1 MKMQSKLWVRLFC
14 LLTAIICVLGLTA
27 CGEKACEHKWG
38 DWTTVKEA
46 TCTEAGSQERACAE
60 CGEKE
65 IASIQAQGHDWE
77 NATCTSP
84 KTCKTCSA
92 TEGEALAHTYTV
104 ELVKDETLKSAATC
118 TEAAVYYK
126 SCACGAISTSA
137 EDTFSNGSA
146 LEHKD
151 ENKDHTCDNACGKND
166 MGTHA
171 DSAADNDHVC
181 DYGCGAVLEACADA
195 EGDGNH
201 ACDVCG

>member
-1 MKMQSKLWVRLFC
+1 VVDDDDDVPQEVACSHDWIPSTCTSPRICSK
-14 LLTAIICVLGLTA
+14 
-27 CGEKACEHKWG
+27 CGEIN
-38 DWTTVKEA
+38 
-46 TCTEAGSQERACAE
+46 GSAN
-60 CGEKE
+60 
-65 IASIQAQGHDWE
+65 GHDWE

-137 EDTFSNGSA
+137 EDTFSSGSA
-146 LEHKD
+146 LEQKD

-166 MGTHA
+166 MLVMPARELHADLLKLGIAHIYVEGPGTHE
-171 DSAADNDHVC
+171 DIFFYPHLRHGLSYIDLDRIPEMPNPFWI
-181 DYGCGAVLEACADA
+181 
-195 EGDGNH
+195 DG
-201 ACDVCG
+201 